1 MNNQQNNEQLKYYTI
16 KQRLFDVSMF
26 AIVVMILGYALPC
39 ALVGELIGF

>member
-1 MNNQQNNEQLKYYTI
+1 MKNEPFKYYTA
-16 KQRLFDVSMF
+16 KQRLLDVSLF